1 LNLLPVGDVSELT
14 GASNVQGSFKLIE
27 APAVVEKEE
36 AEEVDPAKEYWER
49 RNEQCWRS
57 FIARTEP
64 IERVFGNKLRRVF
77 YEMRKEALEILFKKK
92 KDADDL
98 FVEPFEGYKELVKKY
113 SLPYYEESLKTGY
126 ESFVEENGL
135 GIRFDL
141 NDPAVA
147 HYLQL
152 KPNLISGVGM
162 GPDQGVINTL
172 RSQIMDQVREGQL
185 AGESIQQISGRLKGV
200 FNMAS
205 RRAQTIARTEV
216 VGGSNFGR
224 NLALKESG
232 FERKEWFT
240 AMDEKVRSEHIAMN
254 GEKIRADE
262 SWIVDGHALAYP
274 GDYAGPGYLCINCR
288 CVEVI
293 VPEEGIG
300 EIGRE
305 EFSEVTDIDKWSEEN
320 FGRLKKELTEDEL
333 TAISQYSNYSFGRM
347 NDFLRGLDSTAP
359 EVTQKYIRD
368 LKTAISK
375 GKVPDNIISYR
386 GIHSGIADKFKGKTG
401 LILEDKG
408 FLSTTLSKEK
418 GIFFGRKTEN
428 GILLKLY
435 VPKGTNGISFNAV
448 GTWSEEFELILRPD
462 LKFKVLGEKMIEYE
476 RFPGSGIEKIL
487 EITAEV
493 IDG

>member
-36 AEEVDPAKEYWER
+36 AEEVDPVKEYWER
-49 RNEQCWRS
+49 RNERCWRS

-98 FVEPFEGYKELVKKY
+98 FAEPFEGYKELVKKY

-185 AGESIQQISGRLKGV
+185 AGESIQQISGRLKTI
-200 FNMAS
+200 FNGAS

-240 AMDEKVRSEHIAMN
+240 AMDEKVRPEHIAMN

-274 GDYAGPGYLCINCR
+274 GDYAGPGYLTINCR
-288 CVEVI
+288 CIEVM
-293 VPEEGIG
+293 VPEE
-300 EIGRE
+300 
-305 EFSEVTDIDKWSEEN
+305 
-320 FGRLKKELTEDEL
+320 
-333 TAISQYSNYSFGRM
+333 
-347 NDFLRGLDSTAP
+347 
-359 EVTQKYIRD
+359 
-368 LKTAISK
+368 
-375 GKVPDNIISYR
+375 
-386 GIHSGIADKFKGKTG
+386 
-401 LILEDKG
+401 
-408 FLSTTLSKEK
+408 
-418 GIFFGRKTEN
+418 
-428 GILLKLY
+428 
-435 VPKGTNGISFNAV
+435 
-448 GTWSEEFELILRPD
+448 
-462 LKFKVLGEKMIEYE
+462 
-476 RFPGSGIEKIL
+476 
-487 EITAEV
+487 
-493 IDG
+493 